1 MENNFS
7 VDPNDGQPSRPRW
20 GRWVLYGFLGLG
32 VFFLLVSA
40 ARLISSI
47 GVRKALVETQSTIVG
62 FDERDFPILEF
73 SVDGQTY
80 RVHSDYMSSDMQMGQ
95 HIRLLYDPAD
105 PSAAQTGKGAF
116 VDAIV
121 FAVFGF
127 VFGGIPLL
135 ILRSMKK
142 ADQRREDE
150 KAQALY
156 EGKPVET
163 EAPDSIFLIIF
174 RNVFFWIGLLL
185 LGLAVLFLILKIA
198 DPETH
203 SFITVLVLGFIGA
216 TFTAIG
222 SFIRKIFR

>member
-1 MENNFS
+1 M
-7 VDPNDGQPSRPRW
+7 
-20 GRWVLYGFLGLG
+20 LYGFLALG

-47 GVRKALVETQSTIVG
+47 GERKALVETQSTIVG
-62 FDERDFPILEF
+62 FVSIDESVYPILEYT
-73 SVDGQTY
+73 VDGQTY
-80 RVHSDYMSSDMQMGQ
+80 RIKSDYMSSDMQMGQ

-105 PSAAQTGKGAF
+105 PSKAQTGKGAF

-142 ADQRREDE
+142 AGQRREDE

-174 RNVFFWIGLLL
+174 RNVFFWIGLFL

-198 DPETH
+198 DPEMH